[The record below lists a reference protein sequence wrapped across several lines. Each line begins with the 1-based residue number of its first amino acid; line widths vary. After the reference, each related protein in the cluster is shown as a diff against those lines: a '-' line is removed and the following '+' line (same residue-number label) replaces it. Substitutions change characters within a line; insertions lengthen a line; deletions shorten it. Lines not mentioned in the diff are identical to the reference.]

1 MTELTPRQLLNALN
15 RAVEKSA
22 REHARPVA
30 KKNAKT
36 TKPKTKRAA
45 KTTRKYRAAAE

>member
-22 REHARPVA
+22 RAHARLVA
-30 KKNAKT
+30 KKAAKAMKT
-36 TKPKTKRAA
+36 KTKRAA
-45 KTTRKYRAAAE
+45 KTTRKFRAAAE